1 MTRRGF
7 WVLVILALVVLLCK
21 ACIVRDV
28 PPQKTKSD
36 ITKTKLQKVNYPEPE
51 NITLNGTDYLQ
62 SKAPVGKFG
71 GSMVLST
78 VGDPKTF
85 NPFNCKDNTS
95 STMAG
100 VMYDGLLTTNPI
112 TGEVVPKLAKGY
124 TISPDGKVYT
134 IYLRKGIKWSDGKPI
149 TSDDVVFTWQNII
162 FGGMGDTSTRD
173 SLVINGKLPTVRKY
187 GDYTVVFVMPT
198 AIWL

>member
-95 STMAG
+95 
-100 VMYDGLLTTNPI
+100 
-112 TGEVVPKLAKGY
+112 
-124 TISPDGKVYT
+124 
-134 IYLRKGIKWSDGKPI
+134 
-149 TSDDVVFTWQNII
+149 
-162 FGGMGDTSTRD
+162 
-173 SLVINGKLPTVRKY
+173 
-187 GDYTVVFVMPT
+187 
-198 AIWL
+198 AILSWKCSG